1 MVIGEHR
8 VGPDDLRA
16 VRAALIAEEAC
27 VLLDEA
33 AAIAAVAQ
41 LDPGP
46 GGGEGGA
53 AVPGL
58 DDLGDG
64 ARAPGAAGVLA
75 DADGGAEDVAVLV
88 VGAVGRS
95 EEHTSELQSRGHLVC
110 RLLL

>member
-27 VLLDEA
+27 VLRDEA

-41 LDPGP
+41 LDPGA
-46 GGGEGGA
+46 GGGEGGSA
-53 AVPGL
+53 GPGL

-64 ARAPGAAGVLA
+64 ARAPGSAAATGRPSLRPGREGEVA
-75 DADGGAEDVAVLV
+75 SGRDRGSTGGE
-88 VGAVGRS
+88 GK
-95 EEHTSELQSRGHLVC
+95 
-110 RLLL
+110 